1 MDRKL
6 RLAILTILLSGLSFK
21 FGASYA
27 YVVKP
32 LLWVVIGITS
42 FVFFKNS
49 FMMNRKYKSQVEF
62 CVVVA
67 TLVYFFIYFVFG
79 YVKGFAYN
87 PYDKSLNGII
97 INAFQ
102 ASSIV
107 GMFGVKI
114 KN

>member
-6 RLAILTILLSGLSFK
+6 RLTILTILLLLSMLLEISGLSFK

-32 LLWVVIGITS
+32 LLWVVIGIIS

-79 YVKGFAYN
+79 
-87 PYDKSLNGII
+87 
-97 INAFQ
+97 
-102 ASSIV
+102 
-107 GMFGVKI
+107 
-114 KN
+114 